1 MSVTV
6 CVRMSSTTIVDLPTE
21 LIESF
26 IFPCLSDSDIKRF
39 GETGLKRF
47 EDIASYYLSNNKCK

>member
-1 MSVTV
+1 
-6 CVRMSSTTIVDLPTE
+6 MSSTTIVDLPTE

-47 EDIASYYLSNNKCK
+47 EDIANYYLSNNKCK